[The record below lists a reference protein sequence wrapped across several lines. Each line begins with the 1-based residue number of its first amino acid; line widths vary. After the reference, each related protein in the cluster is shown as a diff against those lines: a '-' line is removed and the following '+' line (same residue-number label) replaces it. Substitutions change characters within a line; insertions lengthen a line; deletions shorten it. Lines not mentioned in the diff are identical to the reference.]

1 MLDNLRRVIIG
12 GHYFSNIWLNVARR
26 IGSVITKGHT
36 TLLFCPITMIDAL
49 LTGINE
55 YYKLLYS
62 FILINFGR
70 ATVCSSILATKSL
83 SDSSVAP

>member
-1 MLDNLRRVIIG
+1 MLDNLRRDIIG

-36 TLLFCPITMIDAL
+36 RLLFCPIIMIDVL

-55 YYKLLYS
+55 SYKALYLCWV
-62 FILINFGR
+62 I
-70 ATVCSSILATKSL
+70 SL
-83 SDSSVAP
+83 HGGNAVKKLHAF